1 MSVKDRLAKAWA
13 EDLAERWTGNAVVP
27 KRRNAAVALP
37 QTVVVVKNLSQT
49 TPGSDVWEGEVRIVH
64 VSETKDTLTGAH
76 ADRVEALRRKIE
88 ETYRPAID
96 TANQVVLYG
105 FVIEDLQDA
114 EGSSP
119 EGTKVFSDVF
129 MIRVGVGGIQ

>member
-1 MSVKDRLAKAWA
+1 MSVKDRLSKAWA
-13 EDLAERWTGNAVVP
+13 EDLEARWPGNVVVP
-27 KRRNAAVALP
+27 KRRNAAVSLP
-37 QTVVVVKNLSQT
+37 QTVVVVKTLSQT

-76 ADRVEALRRKIE
+76 ADRVEVLRKKIE

-96 TANQVVLYG
+96 MGNKVVLYG
-105 FVIEDLQDA
+105 FVIEDHQDA
-114 EGSSP
+114 EGSSA

-129 MIRVGVGGIQ
+129 MIRVGVGGTL